1 MKIEIRTLL
10 APIMAMLLLCA
21 GFSTASAYA
30 DHENTVVVRVGGY
43 PFEPFVE
50 DEQGITVEFLELL
63 NRSQDQIHFDMI
75 SIPSQRRYELM
86 RREVI
91 DAVFF
96 EMPVWGWQN
105 YEADIAVSS
114 PILRGTEIF
123 VARREEGGK
132 EAMFNLHPER
142 KVAVTLGYHY
152 AFANFRSDQN
162 HIRSVVDAVFAEKIS
177 QTLRYL
183 RSGAVDLA
191 VMSDIFLLSQ
201 YQRAPHLKSELA
213 IGPIADHDYSLP
225 VIVHKNAPITA
236 QQIDDLVEQL
246 QRSGELEA
254 FFARFGI
261 ESLILDQ

>member
-1 MKIEIRTLL
+1 MVLF
-10 APIMAMLLLCA
+10 MMCG
-21 GFSTASAYA
+21 GFGAESAHA
-30 DHENTVVVRVGGY
+30 DHENAELVRVGGY

-50 DEQGITVEFLELL
+50 DGQGITADFLELL
-63 NRSQDQIHFDMI
+63 NRSQDQLRFEMV

-105 YEADIAVSS
+105 YQSDIDVSS

-123 VARREEGGK
+123 VARREESGK
-132 EAMFNLHPER
+132 EAVFNLNPKR

-152 AFANFRSDQN
+152 AFADFRADQN

-225 VIVHKNAPITA
+225 VIVHKNAPVTA
-236 QQIDDLVEQL
+236 QQIDDLVGQL
-246 QRSGELEA
+246 KRSGELEA